1 MSAATNEENVD
12 EIIEI
17 VKAVKRHLQE
27 ENCVHG
33 LRYIISEAYEAQRKG
48 KGRGPQRPTA
58 SVLDEVNPVTS

>member
-1 MSAATNEENVD
+1 MSATTTNEDNVD

-33 LRYIISEAYEAQRKG
+33 LRYIISEAYEGQG
-48 KGRGPQRPTA
+48 KGR
-58 SVLDEVNPVTS
+58 SPVKRNDDK